1 MSVLET
7 ERMILREMSMDD
19 TENLLT
25 IFSDPEAM
33 RFYPGTK
40 DVAETQ
46 GWIQWNLNSYEQ
58 YGHGL
63 WIAEFKET
71 GQFAGQCGLIV
82 QNIEG
87 CTEVEIGYSF
97 RRQLWGQGLA
107 TEAAQA
113 CRDHGFERLGLSR
126 LISLIA
132 PGNLASRRVAEK
144 VGMTLERQIVKW
156 NKDICLYSK
165 ENTP

>member
-1 MSVLET
+1 MAVIAT
-7 ERMILREMSMDD
+7 ERLRLRKMSMDD

-33 RFYPGTK
+33 RFYPGTR

-46 GWIQWNLNSYEQ
+46 SWIQWILDNYAK

-71 GQFAGQCGLIV
+71 GEFAGQCGLIV

-87 CTEVEIGYSF
+87 TLEVEIGYSF
-97 RRQLWGQGLA
+97 RRALWGQGLA

-113 CRDHGFERLGLSR
+113 CRDYGFQHQGLSR

-156 NKDICLYSK
+156 NKDIYLYAIEK
-165 ENTP
+165 